1 MALAG
6 VTLRATNPSGK
17 LTIAQLD
24 GNFSAI
30 TSSTEIA
37 TSNIT
42 TLNTRVSQ
50 SVVAFPNLLV
60 GANGLGGEGLFTS
73 GALFVTG
80 TLSVTGSQTYSG
92 SANFLGAVIASG
104 SGNSVLGSN
113 YADDTAA
120 AAGGIPLGGIY
131 HTNGAIKIRTTP

>member
-6 VTLRATNPSGK
+6 ITLRVIKGSK
-17 LTIAQLD
+17 LTITELD
-24 GNFSAI
+24 NNFSVI
-30 TSSTEIA
+30 TSSAETA
-37 TSNIT
+37 TTNVT

-60 GANGLGGEGLFTS
+60 GANGLTGEGLFTS

-80 TLSVTGSQTYSG
+80 AFSVSGSQTYSG
-92 SANFLGAVIASG
+92 SANFLGRVIASG

-120 AAGGIPLGGIY
+120 AAGGIPLGGMY
-131 HTNGAIKIRTTP
+131 HNAGAIRIRIV

>member
-6 VTLRATNPSGK
+6 VTLRITKGSK
-17 LTIAQLD
+17 LTITELD

-30 TSSTEIA
+30 TSSAETA
-37 TSNIT
+37 TANVVSINS
-42 TLNTRVSQ
+42 RVSQ
-50 SVVAFPNLLV
+50 SVIAFPNLTTN
-60 GANGLGGEGLFTS
+60 ANGSGGTGLITS

-80 TLSVTGSQTYSG
+80 ALSVSGSQTYSG
-92 SANFLGAVIASG
+92 SANFLGRVIASG

-120 AAGGIPLGGIY
+120 AAGGIPIGGMY
-131 HTNGAIKIRTTP
+131 HNAGAIRIRLV

>member
-6 VTLRATNPSGK
+6 ITLRVIKGSK
-17 LTIAQLD
+17 LTITELD
-24 GNFSAI
+24 NNFSVI
-30 TSSTEIA
+30 TSSAETA
-37 TSNIT
+37 TTNVT

-60 GANGLGGEGLFTS
+60 GANGVGGAGLFTS

-80 TLSVTGSQTYSG
+80 AFSVSGSSVHSG

-113 YADDTAA
+113 YANDGAA
-120 AAGGIPLGGIY
+120 AAGGIQIGGMY
-131 HTNGAIKIRTTP
+131 HNAGAIRIRIV

>member
-6 VTLRATNPSGK
+6 VTLRITKGSK
-17 LTIAQLD
+17 LTITELD

-30 TSSTEIA
+30 TSSVEASTG
-37 TSNIT
+37 NIT

-50 SVVAFPNLLV
+50 SVIAFPNLLV
-60 GANGLGGEGLFTS
+60 GANGVGGAGLITS
-73 GALFVTG
+73 GNLFVTG
-80 TLSVTGSQTYSG
+80 TLSVSGSQTYSG
-92 SANFLGAVIASG
+92 SANFLGRVVASG

-120 AAGGIPLGGIY
+120 AAGLVPIGGFY
-131 HTNGAIKIRTTP
+131 HTNGAVKIRLT

>member
-6 VTLRATNPSGK
+6 VTLRITKGSK
-17 LTIAQLD
+17 LTITELD
-24 GNFSAI
+24 NNFSVI
-30 TSSTEIA
+30 TSSVEASTG
-37 TSNIT
+37 NIT

-50 SVVAFPNLLV
+50 SVIAFPNLLV
-60 GANGLGGEGLFTS
+60 GANGVGGAGLITS

-80 TLSVTGSQTYSG
+80 ALSVSGSQTYSG
-92 SANFLGAVIASG
+92 SANFLGRVIASG

-120 AAGGIPLGGIY
+120 AAGGIPIGGMY
-131 HTNGAIKIRTTP
+131 HNAGAIRIRIV

>member
-6 VTLRATNPSGK
+6 VTLRITKGSK
-17 LTIAQLD
+17 LTITELD

-30 TSSTEIA
+30 TSSAETA
-37 TSNIT
+37 TANVVSI
-42 TLNTRVSQ
+42 NTRVSQ
-50 SVVAFPNLLV
+50 SVIAFPNLTTT
-60 GANGLGGEGLFTS
+60 ANGVGGAGLITS

-80 TLSVTGSQTYSG
+80 ALSVSGSQTYSG

-113 YADDTAA
+113 YANDAAA
-120 AAGGIPLGGIY
+120 AAGGIAIGGIY
-131 HTNGAIKIRTTP
+131 HTAGAIKIRLV

>member
-6 VTLRATNPSGK
+6 VTLRITKGSK
-17 LTIAQLD
+17 LTITELD

-30 TSSTEIA
+30 TSSAETA
-37 TSNIT
+37 TANVVTI
-42 TLNTRVSQ
+42 NTRVSQ
-50 SVVAFPNLLV
+50 SVIAFPNLTTT
-60 GANGLGGEGLFTS
+60 ANGVGGTGLITS

-80 TLSVTGSQTYSG
+80 AFSVSGSQTYSG
-92 SANFLGAVIASG
+92 SANFLGRVIASG

-120 AAGGIPLGGIY
+120 AAGGIPIGGMY
-131 HTNGAIKIRTTP
+131 HNAGAIRIRIV

>member
-6 VTLRATNPSGK
+6 VTLRTTKGSK
-17 LTIAQLD
+17 LTIAELD
-24 GNFSAI
+24 SNFSAI
-30 TSSTEIA
+30 TVSVETAAANVVTI
-37 TSNIT
+37 N
-42 TLNTRVSQ
+42 NRVSQ
-50 SVVAFPNLLV
+50 SIIAFPNLLV
-60 GANGLGGEGLFTS
+60 GANGAGAGLFTS

-80 TLSVTGSQTYSG
+80 ALSVTGSQTYSG

>member
-6 VTLRATNPSGK
+6 VTLRVIKGSK
-17 LTIAQLD
+17 LTIAELD

-30 TSSTEIA
+30 TSSAETA
-37 TSNIT
+37 TTNIT

-50 SVVAFPNLLV
+50 SVLAFPNLTTA
-60 GANGLGGEGLFTS
+60 ANGPGGAGLITS

-80 TLSVTGSQTYSG
+80 AFSVSG
-92 SANFLGAVIASG
+92 SSVHSGSSNFLGAVIASG

-113 YADDTAA
+113 YANDAA
-120 AAGGIPLGGIY
+120 AQAGGIAIGGMY
-131 HTNGAIKIRTTP
+131 HNAGAVRIRLT

>member
-6 VTLRATNPSGK
+6 VTLRITKGSK
-17 LTIAQLD
+17 LTITELD
-24 GNFSAI
+24 GNFSTI
-30 TSSTEIA
+30 TSSVEASTG
-37 TSNIT
+37 NIT

-50 SVVAFPNLLV
+50 SVIAFPNLLV
-60 GANGLGGEGLFTS
+60 GANGVGGAGLITS

-80 TLSVTGSQTYSG
+80 ALSVSGSQTYSG
-92 SANFLGAVIASG
+92 SANFLGRVIASG

-120 AAGGIPLGGIY
+120 TAGGIPLGGIY
-131 HTNGAIKIRTTP
+131 HTNGTVKIRTL

>member
-6 VTLRATNPSGK
+6 VTLRTTKGSK
-17 LTIAQLD
+17 LTIAELD
-24 GNFSAI
+24 SNFSAI
-30 TSSTEIA
+30 TVSVETAAANVVTI
-37 TSNIT
+37 N
-42 TLNTRVSQ
+42 NRVTQ

-60 GANGLGGEGLFTS
+60 GANGVGGAGLITS

-80 TLSVTGSQTYSG
+80 ALSVSGSQTYSG
-92 SANFLGAVIASG
+92 SANFLGRVIASG

-120 AAGGIPLGGIY
+120 TAGGIPLGGIY
-131 HTNGAIKIRTTP
+131 HTNGTVKIRTL